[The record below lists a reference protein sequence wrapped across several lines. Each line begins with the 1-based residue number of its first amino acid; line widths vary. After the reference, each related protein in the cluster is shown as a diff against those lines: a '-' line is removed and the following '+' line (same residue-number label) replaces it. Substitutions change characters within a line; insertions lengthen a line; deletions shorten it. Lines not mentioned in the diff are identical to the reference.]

1 MIQRLLTGLSD
12 RFKSQYLSPLLKLL
26 KLEAAICYLQGIKC
40 AHRMVV
46 LTCLLVCAITLIGAG
61 MVLVPLALLLFAPW
75 EPVTKVIV
83 GVCIGAAYLIVPA
96 VALILLL
103 SEKRWMRLTG
113 AAGLLQKLL
122 D

>member
-1 MIQRLLTGLSD
+1 MIQRLLTGLAD
-12 RFKSQYLSPLLKLL
+12 RFRSKYLRPLLKLL
-26 KLEAAICYLQGIKC
+26 TLEVAICYLQGIKC
-40 AHRMVV
+40 AHRMVL
-46 LTCLLVCAITLIGAG
+46 LTCMLVCAITLIGAG

-83 GVCIGAAYLIVPA
+83 GVCVGAAYLIVPA
-96 VALILLL
+96 IALILLL

-113 AAGLLQKLL
+113 ASGLLQKLL